1 MLFLLVFIGSVRY
14 NIEKERFTMR
24 KIITAFL
31 IILCLT
37 AANVYADDITVIM
50 DGEEM
55 SFDQPPVIMN
65 DSTLVPFRAIFE
77 RLGMEV
83 EWDSTDKSVIAY
95 NDDTAIGLIVGYD
108 TMFVN
113 DDEVQLIAPPTII
126 NDRTLVPLR
135 AISEAVGAYVGWD
148 GETRT
153 VTINTGGKE
162 AGTQPAQSDV
172 RAEQVLALVNAE
184 RAKYG
189 MGPVSWD
196 SSLAAVAE
204 KHCADMIARGFFD
217 HNNPDG
223 ETPFDRL
230 DKANIG
236 YWMAGENIAAGQST
250 PEAAMKDWM
259 NSQGHRQNILNA
271 SYKSLGVAV
280 LDGGTYGT
288 YWVQVFA
295 LLK

>member
-1 MLFLLVFIGSVRY
+1 M
-14 NIEKERFTMR
+14 K

-50 DGEEM
+50 DGEQM

-135 AISEAVGAYVGWD
+135 AISEAVGADVGWN

-153 VTINTGGKE
+153 VTISTGGSN
-162 AGTQPAQSDV
+162 TPAPQEDEDSDIM
-172 RAEQVLALVNAE
+172 QVLALVNKE
-184 RAKYG
+184 RAANG
-189 MGPVSWD
+189 MNPVTFD
-196 SSLAAVAE
+196 ASLAAVADS
-204 KHCADMIARGFFD
+204 HCADMINRSFFD
-217 HNNPDG
+217 HVNPDN
-223 ETPFDRL
+223 ETPSDRL
-230 DKANIG
+230 HKAGIE
-236 YWMAGENIAAGQST
+236 YWMSGENIAAGQTT
-250 PEAAMKDWM
+250 PEAVMESWM
-259 NSQGHRQNILNA
+259 NSQGHRQNILNP
-271 SYKSLGVAV
+271 SYKSLGIAKRT
-280 LDGGTYGT
+280 GGTYGT

>member
-1 MLFLLVFIGSVRY
+1 
-14 NIEKERFTMR
+14 MR

-236 YWMAGENIAAGQST
+236 YWMAGENIAAGQSM
-250 PEAAMKDWM
+250 PEAAMEDWM
-259 NSQGHRQNILNA
+259 NS
-271 SYKSLGVAV
+271 
-280 LDGGTYGT
+280 
-288 YWVQVFA
+288 
-295 LLK
+295 